1 MGTQTIFVKTLNSLQ
16 LENKVSDLASWWPVL
31 TQWTPDGKN
40 LLSEESTADTRRLRI
55 IETPLSGQAPAL
67 SLLEDPIANVAS
79 GCVSPDGRWLAYRS
93 TETGRSKAYV
103 TSFPKP
109 SGKIQVSTSGASA
122 PRWRGDSKELYF
134 LDWNHQM
141 MAAELAESGGSLR
154 VTSLRSLFR
163 VRALSSL
170 RSTHYD
176 VSQDGNRYAVL
187 SVSDD
192 EISTPLNVV
201 VNWSEELKRK

>member
-141 MAAELAESGGSLR
+141 MAAELTESGGSLQ
-154 VTSLRSLFR
+154 VASLRSLFR

-176 VSQDGNRYAVL
+176 VSPDGNRYAVL

-192 EISTPLNVV
+192 EISAPVNVV
-201 VNWSEELKRK
+201 INWAEELKKK